1 MVAVVV
7 KFVLGEGTR
16 WQAERIADIFT
27 ALLNQH
33 GRPFHHVDY
42 LGEYDLGEYMGIVY
56 WETREGAEE
65 SIRAFLPFLKEMVE
79 YNSQYPIT
87 LELFDVYTP
96 KNIDVD
102 IDIKRYGQ

>member
-7 KFVLGEGTR
+7 KFVLGENTR
-16 WQAERIADIFT
+16 WEAERIADVFT
-27 ALLNQH
+27 ALLKKH
-33 GRPFHHVDY
+33 SGPFHHVDY
-42 LGEYDLGEYMGIVY
+42 LGEYELGEYMGIVY

-65 SIRAFLPFLKEMVE
+65 SIGAFLPFLKEMVE

-96 KNIDVD
+96 KEIEVD
-102 IDIKRYGQ
+102 IDMKQYE